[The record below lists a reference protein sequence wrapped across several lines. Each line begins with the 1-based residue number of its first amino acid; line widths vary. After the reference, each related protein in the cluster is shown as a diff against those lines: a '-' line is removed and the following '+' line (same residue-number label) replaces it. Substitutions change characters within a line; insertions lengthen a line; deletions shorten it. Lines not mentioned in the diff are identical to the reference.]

1 MASARFRPPRSEGA
15 VEAVPVV
22 PVGWDPRWSS
32 GAAGCETGRVR
43 IYLPSTLNAA
53 RSVWESGQVP
63 AGTGFAVTPALR
75 EWYAQSESE
84 EELEYAVLHDA
95 ARASLRLLDADPAAP
110 RRRLVFV
117 ADLADGDVRVRDDLE
132 RGAVEVDFP
141 VPWSAVGA
149 IHVDDGDDDEV
160 LDAVAEAADHIVEA
174 DLGGEDAAFTVDSV
188 EGFELLWFAPQELPD
203 LL

>member
-1 MASARFRPPRSEGA
+1 M
-15 VEAVPVV
+15 
-22 PVGWDPRWSS
+22 
-32 GAAGCETGRVR
+32 R
-43 IYLPSTLNAA
+43 IYLPSTLTAA

-117 ADLADGDVRVRDDLE
+117 AELADGEVRVRDDLG
-132 RGAVEVDFP
+132 RGVVEVDFP
-141 VPWSAVGA
+141 VPWTSVEA
-149 IHVDDGDDDEV
+149 IHVDDGDDADV
-160 LDAVAEAADHIVEA
+160 LAAVHAAADQIVEA
-174 DLGGEDAAFTVDSV
+174 DLGGDDAAFTVDSV

>member
-1 MASARFRPPRSEGA
+1 M
-15 VEAVPVV
+15 
-22 PVGWDPRWSS
+22 
-32 GAAGCETGRVR
+32 R
-43 IYLPSTLNAA
+43 IYLPSTLIAA
-53 RSVWESGQVP
+53 RSVWADQQVP

-95 ARASLRLLDADPAAP
+95 ARGSLRLLDTDPSAP

-117 ADLADGDVRVRDDLE
+117 AEVPDGDARVRDDLE
-132 RGAVEVDFP
+132 RGVVEIDFAL
-141 VPWSAVGA
+141 PWSAVEA
-149 IHVDDGDDDEV
+149 IHVDEDDAEV
-160 LDAVAEAADHIVEA
+160 LAAVHEAAESIVEA
-174 DLGGEDAAFTVDSV
+174 DLGGDDAAFTVDSV

>member
-1 MASARFRPPRSEGA
+1 M
-15 VEAVPVV
+15 
-22 PVGWDPRWSS
+22 
-32 GAAGCETGRVR
+32 RV
-43 IYLPSTLNAA
+43 YLPSTLAAA
-53 RSVWESGQVP
+53 RSVWESGEVP

-110 RRRLVFV
+110 RLRLVFV
-117 ADLADGDVRVRDDLE
+117 AELADGAVRVRDDLD
-132 RGAVEVDFP
+132 RGTVEIDFP
-141 VPWSAVGA
+141 VPWSSVEAV
-149 IHVDDGDDDEV
+149 HVDDGSDEEV
-160 LDAVAEAADHIVEA
+160 LAAVRDAADQILEA
-174 DLGGEDAAFTVDSV
+174 DLGGTDAAFTVDSA

>member
-1 MASARFRPPRSEGA
+1 M
-15 VEAVPVV
+15 
-22 PVGWDPRWSS
+22 
-32 GAAGCETGRVR
+32 R
-43 IYLPSTLNAA
+43 IYLPSTLHAA

-63 AGTGFAVTPALR
+63 AGMGFGVTPALR

-95 ARASLRLLDADPAAP
+95 ARASLRLLDADPIAP

-117 ADLADGDVRVRDDLE
+117 AELADGEVRVRDDLE
-132 RGAVEVDFP
+132 RGAVEIDFP
-141 VPWSAVGA
+141 LPWASVEA
-149 IHVDDGDDDEV
+149 IHVDDGSDPEV
-160 LDAVAEAADHIVEA
+160 LAAVEAAADHIIEA
-174 DLGGEDAAFTVDSV
+174 DLGGDDAAFTVDSV